1 MLLPK
6 STVTCLFLI
15 IFCVLFTPFV
25 NSAKKNI
32 HPARIQIGLIKQM
45 KSLLQIVQVWRL
57 KED

>member
-32 HPARIQIGLIKQM
+32 HPARIQIGRVSTNIY
-45 KSLLQIVQVWRL
+45 L
-57 KED
+57 KR